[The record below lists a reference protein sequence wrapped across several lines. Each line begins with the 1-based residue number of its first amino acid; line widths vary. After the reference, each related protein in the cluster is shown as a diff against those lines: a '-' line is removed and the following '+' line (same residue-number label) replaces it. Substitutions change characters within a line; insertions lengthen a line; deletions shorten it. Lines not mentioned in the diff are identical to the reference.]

1 MAKNKTK
8 WTSIGGQALLEGIM
22 MKGPDKT
29 AMAVRHVAGNII
41 TEETPAS
48 PKRWYNKAPF
58 IRGTANFIGQ
68 LLEGYKYISRS
79 AELSGMMDDEDGEDL
94 TKFEKWLNDK
104 FGEKLMNVVM
114 GIAMVL
120 GIALAVVLFVFV
132 PTWLFMLIQKLAG
145 ETDISAYQSLFEGV
159 LKIIIFLAYMW
170 VTSFSK
176 DIRRT
181 YEYHGAEHKTIAC
194 YEAKLPL
201 TVENVERQT
210 RFHPRCGT
218 SFIFLV
224 LIIGILVYSVFPITN
239 ALFMEN
245 FGVSETIAMILRI
258 ASKILLLPIIVGI
271 SYEIIR
277 LAGKYDNIITKIIS
291 APGLWVQRLTTKEPD
306 KSQIEVAI
314 EAMNLV
320 IPENNQ
326 KTAEAEIIAVDEEI
340 TTEETDGEAE

>member
-1 MAKNKTK
+1 MAKNKTN

-41 TEETPAS
+41 TEVTPAK
-48 PKRWYNKAPF
+48 PKKWYNKVPLV
-58 IRGTANFIGQ
+58 RGSANFVTQ

-79 AELSGMMDDEDGEDL
+79 AELSGMMEEEEGEEL

-104 FGEKLMNVVM
+104 FGEKLMNIVM
-114 GIAMVL
+114 GFAMVI
-120 GIALAVVLFVFV
+120 GVALAVVLFMFV
-132 PTWLFMLIQKLAG
+132 PTWIFMFIQHLAG
-145 ETDISAYQSLFEGV
+145 ETDISAFQSAFEGV
-159 LKIIIFLAYMW
+159 LKIIIFLLYMW
-170 VTSFSK
+170 ITAFSK

-201 TVENVERQT
+201 TVENVEKQR

-224 LIIGILVYSVFPITN
+224 LIISILVYSVFPITN

-245 FGVSETIAMILRI
+245 FGVNETIAMILRV
-258 ASKILLLPIIVGI
+258 ASKILLLPVIVGI

-277 LAGKYDNIITKIIS
+277 LAGKYDNFITRIIS
-291 APGLWVQRLTTKEPD
+291 APGLCVQRLTTREPD

-320 IPENNQ
+320 IPENDKKSELNI
-326 KTAEAEIIAVDEEI
+326 TAVDEEI
-340 TTEETDGEAE
+340 KEE

>member
-159 LKIIIFLAYMW
+159 LKIIIFLVYMW

>member
-41 TEETPAS
+41 TEETPAA
-48 PKRWYNKAPF
+48 PKKWYNKAPF
-58 IRGTANFIGQ
+58 IRGSANFITQ
-68 LLEGYKYISRS
+68 LVEGYKYISRS
-79 AELSGMMDDEDGEDL
+79 AELSGMMDEEDGEEL
-94 TKFEKWLNDK
+94 SKFEKWLNDK

-120 GIALAVVLFVFV
+120 GVAIAVVLFMFV
-132 PTWLFMLIQKLAG
+132 PTWLFMLLQHIAG
-145 ETDISAYQSLFEGV
+145 ETDISAFQSLFEGI
-159 LKIIIFLAYMW
+159 LKIIIFLLYMW
-170 VTSFSK
+170 ITSFSK

-201 TVENVERQT
+201 TVENVEKQR

-224 LIIGILVYSVFPITN
+224 LIISILVYSIFPITN
-239 ALFMEN
+239 ALFIEN
-245 FGVSETIAMILRI
+245 FGVSETIAMILRV
-258 ASKILLLPIIVGI
+258 ASKIILLPIIVGI

-277 LAGKYDNIITKIIS
+277 LAGKYDNFVTRIIS
-291 APGLWVQRLTTKEPD
+291 APGLCVQRLTTKEPD

-320 IPENNQ
+320 IPENNV
-326 KTAEAEIIAVDEEI
+326 KTDEISITAEDEEI
-340 TTEETDGEAE
+340 SGTEADGEEQ

>member
-41 TEETPAS
+41 TEETPAA
-48 PKRWYNKAPF
+48 PKKWYNKAPF
-58 IRGTANFIGQ
+58 IRGSANFITQ
-68 LLEGYKYISRS
+68 LVEGYKYISRS
-79 AELSGMMDDEDGEDL
+79 AELSGMMDEEDGEEL
-94 TKFEKWLNDK
+94 SKFEKWLNDK

-120 GIALAVVLFVFV
+120 GVAIAVVLFMFV
-132 PTWLFMLIQKLAG
+132 PTWLFMLLQHIAG
-145 ETDISAYQSLFEGV
+145 ETDISAFQSLFEGI
-159 LKIIIFLAYMW
+159 LKIIIFLLYMW
-170 VTSFSK
+170 ITSFSK

-201 TVENVERQT
+201 TVENVEKQR
-210 RFHPRCGT
+210 RFPPRCGT

-224 LIIGILVYSVFPITN
+224 LIISILVYSIFPITN
-239 ALFMEN
+239 ALFIEN
-245 FGVSETIAMILRI
+245 FGVSETIAMILRV
-258 ASKILLLPIIVGI
+258 ASKIILLPIIVGI

-277 LAGKYDNIITKIIS
+277 LAGKYDNFVTRIIS
-291 APGLWVQRLTTKEPD
+291 APGLCVQRLTTKEPD

-320 IPENNQ
+320 IPENNV
-326 KTAEAEIIAVDEEI
+326 KTDEISITAEDEEI
-340 TTEETDGEAE
+340 SGTEADGEEQ